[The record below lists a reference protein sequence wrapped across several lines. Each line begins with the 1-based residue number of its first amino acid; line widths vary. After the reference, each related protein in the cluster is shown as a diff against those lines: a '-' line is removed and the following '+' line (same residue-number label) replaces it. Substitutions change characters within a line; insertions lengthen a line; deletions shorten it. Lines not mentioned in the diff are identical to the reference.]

1 MNDSTVLAID
11 LNTAVDSVDHSL
23 PVISSKH
30 QSQKSD
36 LASQIILSSGCK
48 PQHPTFT
55 HHLS

>member
-11 LNTAVDSVDHSL
+11 LNTAVDSVDHAL

-36 LASQIILSSGCK
+36 LASQIILSNGCK
-48 PQHPTFT
+48 PQHPTFI